1 MPTIFAGI
9 STALR
14 ALMAQQSGMQTT
26 AHNIANANTPGFT
39 RQQALMAASTPFPM
53 PGFNRPGGP
62 GQIGTG
68 VDITLIRR
76 IRDLFLD
83 GQVRVETGSAGHW
96 EITRDTL
103 ERVEVVFMEPS
114 ESGLNSLMGRF
125 WNSWQELSKNAESTP
140 VRTTVRETGIALS
153 NAIRH
158 TFNQLYSL
166 KNDLDLTLENKV
178 REINTL
184 ARQIADL
191 NVQIANIQQ
200 SGHQPND
207 LKDQRDVLLD
217 HLAML
222 VPFALEDYTDAQG
235 NYIGAVKVKVA
246 GQDLVVWG
254 QGMPR
259 SEQVRELQVVE
270 QGGRLLPRWS
280 EVDGTA
286 PLLEVSSGQ
295 LAGVLFSRDSLVQN
309 YMDKLDVLARG
320 LIDRINQVHS
330 QGFDLDGNSGGAF
343 FTGTGAADMAV
354 DPLLAKDVRL
364 IAASSGGGPGDSN
377 NALQILLLRSTR
389 MVVEDGVFTP
399 APGGAGGTTFDNFY
413 KDFIAELGVATHEA
427 RRMAENQQALV
438 DQLQNRRDS
447 ISGVSL
453 DEETAKLIQYQR
465 AYQAAARVITTIDE
479 MLDTLVNGLKR

>member
-1 MPTIFAGI
+1 LPTIFSGI
-9 STALR
+9 NTALR
-14 ALMAQQSGMQTT
+14 ALMAQQSGLQTT
-26 AHNIANANTPGFT
+26 AHNIANANTPGFS
-39 RQQALMAASTPFPM
+39 RQQALMSASTPFSM
-53 PGFNRPGGP
+53 PGFNRPGGA

-68 VDITLIRR
+68 VDITFIRR

-83 GQVRVETGSAGHW
+83 GQIRVETGTAGHW

-153 NAIRH
+153 DAIRH
-158 TFNQLYSL
+158 SYDQLSSL
-166 KNDLDLTLENKV
+166 KRDLDLTLKNKV

-191 NVQIANIQQ
+191 NVQIANIKQ

-217 HLAML
+217 NLARL
-222 VPFALEDYTDAQG
+222 VPFSLEDYADAQG
-235 NYIGAVKVKVA
+235 NYTGAVKVQVA

-254 QGMPR
+254 QGIPR
-259 SEQVRELQVVE
+259 SDQVRELETVE
-270 QGGRLLPRWS
+270 QDGRLVPRWS

-295 LAGVLFSRDSLVQN
+295 LAGVLSSRDNLVQN
-309 YMDKLDVLARG
+309 YIDKLDVLARG
-320 LIDRINQVHS
+320 LISRINQVHS
-330 QGFDLDGNSGGAF
+330 QGFDLDGNPGGDF
-343 FTGTGAADMAV
+343 FTGTGAADMQV
-354 DPLLAKDVRL
+354 EPLLANDVRL
-364 IAASSGGGPGDSN
+364 IAASLGSGPGDNN
-377 NALQILLLRSTR
+377 NALQILLLRSAR
-389 MVVEDGVFTP
+389 MVLEDGAFMP
-399 APGGAGGTTFDNFY
+399 APVGAGGTTFDNYY
-413 KDFIAELGVATHEA
+413 KDFIAELGVAAHEA
-427 RRMAENQQALV
+427 GRMAVNQQALV
-438 DQLQNRRDS
+438 EQLQNRRES

-453 DEETAKLIQYQR
+453 DEETAKLILYQR
-465 AYQAAARVITTIDE
+465 AYQAAARVISTIDE
-479 MLDTLVNGLKR
+479 MLNTVVNGLKR